1 MAPEKTCGSSTNI
14 SFAGIEL
21 DTLLSEARLPPEK
34 LEKCKSIISDF
45 VNRKKS
51 DTQRNTV
58 TQWSSEFCMFRCK
71 AWAIIFAPFDRSNN

>member
-1 MAPEKTCGSSTNI
+1 MAPEKTCGPSTNI

-45 VNRKKS
+45 VNRKK
-51 DTQRNTV
+51 V
-58 TQWSSEFCMFRCK
+58 TLKEIQSLNGLLNFACCK